1 VAGDNFLSFSAQ
13 LTYPLRAGVGIGIA
27 WDILFKRAN
36 NWKFFTAE
44 FSLLHVLVDLEAD
57 INDPHTP
64 AGQGDNFVKPA
75 GIWEYFLLP
84 MQPVIGVN

>member
-1 VAGDNFLSFSAQ
+1 M
-13 LTYPLRAGVGIGIA
+13 
-27 WDILFKRAN
+27 
-36 NWKFFTAE
+36 
-44 FSLLHVLVDLEAD
+44 LVDLEAD